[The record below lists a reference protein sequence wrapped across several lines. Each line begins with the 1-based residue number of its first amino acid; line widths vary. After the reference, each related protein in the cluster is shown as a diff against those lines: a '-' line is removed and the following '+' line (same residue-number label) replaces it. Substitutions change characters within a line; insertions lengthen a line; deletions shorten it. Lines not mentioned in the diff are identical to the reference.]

1 METRRI
7 KARNGEG
14 LTFSVVG
21 EGTGPLGDF
30 YELLDEKTSIATIE
44 QALASGVK
52 VCNSSPH
59 YGNGLAEARMGAGLR
74 RAKRDEILVSTK
86 IGRSWTPHQAAQAAQ
101 RRGFAWLRW
110 RTSARAAFRLF
121 L

>member
-30 YELLDEKTSIATIE
+30 YELLDEKTSIATI
-44 QALASGVK
+44 
-52 VCNSSPH
+52 
-59 YGNGLAEARMGAGLR
+59 
-74 RAKRDEILVSTK
+74 
-86 IGRSWTPHQAAQAAQ
+86 
-101 RRGFAWLRW
+101 
-110 RTSARAAFRLF
+110 
-121 L
+121 

>member
-44 QALASGVK
+44 QALASGVR
-52 VCNSSPH
+52 VFELFASLRQRTGGSPD
-59 YGNGLAEARMGAGLR
+59 GR
-74 RAKRDEILVSTK
+74 RA
-86 IGRSWTPHQAAQAAQ
+86 
-101 RRGFAWLRW
+101 
-110 RTSARAAFRLF
+110 
-121 L
+121 

>member
-14 LTFSVVG
+14 LAFSVVG

-44 QALASGVK
+44 QALASGIK
-52 VCNSSPH
+52 VFVL
-59 YGNGLAEARMGAGLR
+59 LASLR
-74 RAKRDEILVSTK
+74 QRTGG
-86 IGRSWTPHQAAQAAQ
+86 GR
-101 RRGFAWLRW
+101 G
-110 RTSARAAFRLF
+110 
-121 L
+121 

>member
-1 METRRI
+1 MPPSMGAPGRRDIRGGHMETRRI

-44 QALASGVK
+44 QGLWSGCRVFH
-52 VCNSSPH
+52 SSPP
-59 YGNGLAEARMGAGLR
+59 YGNGVAEAPKGAGLR
-74 RAKRDEILVSTK
+74 PAKRDEILVSAKIRRIMDPFTK
-86 IGRSWTPHQAAQAAQ
+86 
-101 RRGFAWLRW
+101 
-110 RTSARAAFRLF
+110 
-121 L
+121 

>member
-14 LTFSVVG
+14 LSFSVVG

-44 QALASGVK
+44 AGARERRQSVRLIASLRQRAGG
-52 VCNSSPH
+52 SAD
-59 YGNGLAEARMGAGLR
+59 GRGA
-74 RAKRDEILVSTK
+74 
-86 IGRSWTPHQAAQAAQ
+86 
-101 RRGFAWLRW
+101 
-110 RTSARAAFRLF
+110 
-121 L
+121 

>member
-44 QALASGVK
+44 QALASGVR
-52 VCNSSPH
+52 VFELVAS
-59 YGNGLAEARMGAGLR
+59 LR
-74 RAKRDEILVSTK
+74 QRTGGSAD
-86 IGRSWTPHQAAQAAQ
+86 GRGAQARQA
-101 RRGFAWLRW
+101 
-110 RTSARAAFRLF
+110 
-121 L
+121 

>member
-7 KARNGEG
+7 KARNGEE

-52 VCNSSPH
+52 VFELVAS
-59 YGNGLAEARMGAGLR
+59 LR
-74 RAKRDEILVSTK
+74 QRTGGGPD
-86 IGRSWTPHQAAQAAQ
+86 GRGAQARQ
-101 RRGFAWLRW
+101 
-110 RTSARAAFRLF
+110 AR
-121 L
+121 

>member
-52 VCNSSPH
+52 VFDSR
-59 YGNGLAEARMGAGLR
+59 LTTAMGSRKPG
-74 RAKRDEILVSTK
+74 
-86 IGRSWTPHQAAQAAQ
+86 W
-101 RRGFAWLRW
+101 
-110 RTSARAAFRLF
+110 ARA
-121 L
+121 